1 MADNSTDTVVAELRA
16 LREEVAQL
24 RRDAAAQHQER
35 QAGFQR
41 SFEIQQA
48 VAEMSR
54 KSVAAAG
61 TARVV
66 LLALLVFLGLW
77 LIAGALG
84 GALHL
89 GR

>member
-1 MADNSTDTVVAELRA
+1 
-16 LREEVAQL
+16 
-24 RRDAAAQHQER
+24 
-35 QAGFQR
+35 
-41 SFEIQQA
+41 
-48 VAEMSR
+48 MSR